1 MWVRESLHS
10 LAVRQRASKASRRLF
25 HILWF
30 TQGRYAVAV
39 GRPGRSEAC
48 AFRRASLMPGTRMTK
63 EESGERRR
71 ERLERI
77 EKREAFQRASV
88 SLCKVSKIVWRRAWE
103 ACGLSYFALF
113 RAILKFRRPLEGLGR
128 RPGRTSWIRVLP
140 SPLQNPF

>member
-1 MWVRESLHS
+1 
-10 LAVRQRASKASRRLF
+10 
-25 HILWF
+25 
-30 TQGRYAVAV
+30 
-39 GRPGRSEAC
+39 
-48 AFRRASLMPGTRMTK
+48 MPGTK
-63 EESGERRR
+63 EESGERR
-71 ERLERI
+71 